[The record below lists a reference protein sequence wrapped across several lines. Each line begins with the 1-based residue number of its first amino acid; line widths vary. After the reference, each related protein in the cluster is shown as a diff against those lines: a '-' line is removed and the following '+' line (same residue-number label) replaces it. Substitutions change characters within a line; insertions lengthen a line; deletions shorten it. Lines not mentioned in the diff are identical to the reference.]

1 MRLWDFTKR
10 IAEFF
15 SGKLITEDSFLVI
28 IANLGAILH
37 FSYRD
42 CLEMDY
48 FDFLELNKIAER
60 MAKEKE

>member
-1 MRLWDFTKR
+1 M
-10 IAEFF
+10 
-15 SGKLITEDSFLVI
+15 SDSFLVI